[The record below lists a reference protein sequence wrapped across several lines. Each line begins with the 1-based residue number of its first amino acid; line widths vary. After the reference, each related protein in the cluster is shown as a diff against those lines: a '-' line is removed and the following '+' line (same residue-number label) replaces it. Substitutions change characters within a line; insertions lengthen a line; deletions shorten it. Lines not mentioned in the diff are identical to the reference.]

1 MAKKASKALLAL
13 DDALATEMSKFYAD
27 PYGFVMFA
35 FPWGERGTPLEH
47 YTGPD
52 SWQREQLQRI
62 GERLT
67 GDIDSIIYEAVA
79 SGHGIGKS
87 AQTSFIILWAMSTR
101 PHLNCVVTANTLNQ
115 LTTKTWRELAV
126 WHKRL
131 INAHWF
137 EWTATKFMHRDHP
150 ETWFAS
156 ATPNSEHNSEA
167 FAGLH
172 AEHVLIIFDEASAIP
187 DAIWNVT
194 MGAMTTP
201 GAMWFVYGNPTRN
214 SGRFRE
220 CFGSM
225 KHRWNG
231 QQIDS
236 RTCSM
241 TDKKQLNEWAADY
254 GEESDFYRVRV
265 RGQFPHAGEQ
275 QFISAEI
282 VANAVARE
290 VEVPK
295 GAPKLMGVDVARF
308 GTDSSVICRRHGR
321 KAEQFLSFHGMDTM
335 DLASRVAQEIELYK
349 PDAVFIDGVGIGAG
363 VVDRLRQLKYD
374 VIEVQAG
381 ARPDPENVDKVVN
394 KRAEMWMRTKEWLET
409 ADIPAEQQ
417 LIDDLT
423 GIEYG
428 FDARMRLQLEKK
440 ADMKK
445 RGLASP
451 DWAEALIMTFAY
463 GTPPVSSMLIARES
477 LVPDWV
483 EDY

>member
-1 MAKKASKALLAL
+1 
-13 DDALATEMSKFYAD
+13 
-27 PYGFVMFA
+27 
-35 FPWGERGTPLEH
+35 
-47 YTGPD
+47 
-52 SWQREQLQRI
+52 
-62 GERLT
+62 
-67 GDIDSIIYEAVA
+67 
-79 SGHGIGKS
+79 
-87 AQTSFIILWAMSTR
+87 
-101 PHLNCVVTANTLNQ
+101 
-115 LTTKTWRELAV
+115 
-126 WHKRL
+126 
-131 INAHWF
+131 
-137 EWTATKFMHRDHP
+137 MHRDHP